1 MREEMNVRNG
11 SGDVVR
17 STTEIVG
24 KARRRQ
30 FSAAYIDRI
39 LQELDEAPHGEGGRI
54 LRREGL
60 YSNQV
65 STWRKQRLTGVESKR
80 GRKPELGRD
89 LKKRNEQQ
97 QREIARLQRK
107 LMQAEKII
115 EVQKK
120 VSELLGVILPSDEV
134 R

>member
-1 MREEMNVRNG
+1 MRDETFSKNG
-11 SGDVVR
+11 SVETVR
-17 STTEIVG
+17 SSTEIVG

-39 LQELDEAPHGEGGRI
+39 LKELDEAPHGEGGKI

-60 YSNQV
+60 YSKQV
-65 STWRKQRLTGVESKR
+65 ATWRKHRAEGVESKR
-80 GRKPELGRD
+80 GRKPESGSE
-89 LKKRNEQQ
+89 LKKQNEQQ

-120 VSELLGVILPSDEV
+120 VAELLGVILPNDEV